1 MHSALWVGAAE
12 LMLTCWRLPGISG
25 PDFMAIHLIIVEIM
39 KWHWEL
45 KYSLHYKTSRHK
57 LYGKTWMFNEDKVSP
72 CYRTRLKRSH
82 VLSANNRNTERLS
95 DRLYGETA
103 FVPLDKKKVRELP
116 SDFHNAQTQ
125 TRWHERTD
133 DESRACVTECLLS
146 RYALTMTLMEWPAAR
161 KGRKKEV

>member
-72 CYRTRLKRSH
+72 CYRTQLKRSH

-95 DRLYGETA
+95 DRLYGETGVCPA
-103 FVPLDKKKVRELP
+103 WQEKGARATSGFPQRTNTNSLTWEDGWWVQSSV
-116 SDFHNAQTQ
+116 TQ
-125 TRWHERTD
+125 
-133 DESRACVTECLLS
+133 CLLS

>member
-95 DRLYGETA
+95 GETA
-103 FVPLDKKKVRELP
+103 FVHLDKKKVRELP